1 MAEKRYWLLK
11 SDPEAFSVE
20 DLAKSSHRTTSW
32 DGVRNY
38 QARNFMRDDM
48 KVGDGVLFYHSQANP
63 AIMGTACVV
72 REGYP
77 DHTAWEPG
85 NQHFDPRSTP
95 ENPVWYMVDIQLE
108 AIFPEPLT
116 LKVLKETE
124 GLEEMM
130 LLRKGSRLS
139 VQPVTAAHYER
150 VLELVHL
157 KGNPVLTGE
166 VPVLE
171 KQPLQKEN
179 MMAADALLK
188 IGDPA
193 PDFSMESSEGKVVR
207 LSDYKGKYV
216 VLYFYPKDN
225 TSGCTTE
232 ALEFT
237 ELQAEFEGLQA
248 VVLGVSKDSV
258 ESHRKFVEKQGLRI
272 LLLSDPDKKVLE
284 SYGAWQLKK
293 MYGKESWGVV
303 RSTFLVGPDGRI
315 VQSWPKVAK
324 AAGHAAKVLEELKAR
339 QAS

>member
-11 SDPEAFSVE
+11 SDPDAFSIE
-20 DLAKSSHRTTSW
+20 DLAGSPHQTTCW

-48 KVGDGVLFYHSQANP
+48 KVGDGVLFYHSQAHP
-63 AIMGTACVV
+63 AIMGTARVV

-85 NQHFDPRSTP
+85 NRHFDPRSTP

-108 AIFPEPLT
+108 AVFPEPLP
-116 LKVLKETE
+116 LKVLKETG
-124 GLEEMM
+124 GLEEMV

-139 VQPVTAAHYER
+139 VQPVTASEYER
-150 VLELVHL
+150 VLELAHL
-157 KGNPVLTGE
+157 KENPAMTGGM
-166 VPVLE
+166 PVVE

-179 MMAADALLK
+179 TMAADALLK
-188 IGDPA
+188 NGDPA
-193 PDFSMESSEGKVVR
+193 PDFSLASSEGKDVR
-207 LSDYKGKYV
+207 LSDYRGKYV

-237 ELQAEFEGLQA
+237 ELQPELERLQT

-258 ESHRKFVEKQGLRI
+258 ESHQKFVEKQGLKI

-339 QAS
+339 QAG